1 MSFEPE
7 AIRAFEH
14 AGWQRAAAGYG
25 DSFAPATAPF
35 IGPLLE
41 AAEFSP
47 GQHVLDVACG
57 PGHLA
62 AAAAARGASA
72 HGLDFSAAMVDV
84 ARSMHPEI
92 VVTEGDAEDLPYP
105 DSMFHAA
112 VSGFGMHH
120 VPRPQVALAEC
131 RRVLKPGARLAFT
144 VWATPDENIAW
155 SLVFDAVARHGNR
168 SATDAPPPGA
178 LNRPEHCL
186 RALEAADFVDCCAK
200 VVRAEWL
207 LPSANE
213 LVAALSAGTVRMAA
227 LIAAQEPAALP
238 LIIDAIAGQA
248 ERFRRNDNLA
258 IPIAAVLARGR
269 KSADDDHRYL
279 RD

>member
-14 AGWQRAAAGYG
+14 AGWQRAAASYG
-25 DSFAPATAPF
+25 DSFAHATAPF
-35 IGPLLE
+35 VRPLLE

-62 AAAAARGASA
+62 AAAAARGATA
-72 HGLDFSAAMVDV
+72 QGLDFSAAMVGV

-92 VVTEGDAEDLPYP
+92 VVTEGDAEDMPYP
-105 DSMFHAA
+105 DSMFHAV

-131 RRVLKPGARLAFT
+131 RRVLKPGARIAFT

-155 SLVFDAVARHGNR
+155 SLVFDAVARHVGIDYDVDDGR
-168 SATDAPPPGA
+168 PPRGDGQVDEARIAVGA
-178 LNRPEHCL
+178 
-186 RALEAADFVDCCAK
+186 CAHRGL
-200 VVRAEWL
+200 VRQRQLSGDRRVRA
-207 LPSANE
+207 
-213 LVAALSAGTVRMAA
+213 GGIR
-227 LIAAQEPAALP
+227 Q
-238 LIIDAIAGQA
+238 G
-248 ERFRRNDNLA
+248 
-258 IPIAAVLARGR
+258 
-269 KSADDDHRYL
+269 
-279 RD
+279 